1 MTLLIEPMTVKKYIN
16 TKEVAELTEHP
27 YDEILNLAKT
37 GVLPCHRTRRGHYRL
52 NVDAVEKYFG
62 IQINKPEEMEDK
74 PIKEGKAILPT
85 YTRLITENFFQEV
98 IKRAC
103 SAKSSI
109 EIMTADFNLFRL
121 MPTKK
126 QGKKYGDGTP
136 FLDFLIEKAN
146 EGVSVRI
153 ITAEKS
159 GYFQDGG
166 ERAYCKTPNKCFY
179 VWLCA
184 RNHAKVVII
193 DDEIAYIG
201 SANMTR
207 AGLGQPYASPGN
219 FEVGIMTEDP
229 EIIAS
234 LNERFSD
241 ITSHKFCDDCHR
253 KKDCLE
259 DKM

>member
-1 MTLLIEPMTVKKYIN
+1 MAIKKYIN
-16 TKEVAELTEHP
+16 TVELAGLTGCLDEEVRE
-27 YDEILNLAKT
+27 LAKK
-37 GVLPCHRTRRGHYRL
+37 GVLPAHKTRRGHWRF

-62 IQINKPEEMEDK
+62 IQINKPEEVEEK

-109 EIMTADFNLFRL
+109 KIMTADFNLFRL
-121 MPTKK
+121 MPTNK
-126 QGKKYGDGTP
+126 QGKKYRDGTP
-136 FLDFLIEKAN
+136 FLDFLMEKAN

-159 GYFQDGG
+159 GYFQDGV